1 MRVPGGFDSPVPRPS
16 PLLAPSPPIT
26 TAAAP
31 QELNCTEPS
40 IVFTKTPANFTSKY
54 HSAPVFTSKE
64 CKVKKTF
71 GDAVQKVLFVFDG
84 QQAPDITALT
94 AQASKGAAACCG
106 AAGCRALQQ
115 QPPSCPA
122 PREPLAPSHP
132 LQPPT
137 TVPIACP
144 LARLQI
150 TQEVKNVLGTV
161 SSDTQSII
169 NAKMQLLTG
178 LSAHGTGGA
187 ASGPAPAFAYN

>member
-94 AQASKGAAACCG
+94 AQASDSAAAV
-106 AAGCRALQQ
+106 CRAQRCVGQSRMAALAMR
-115 QPPSCPA
+115 PA
-122 PREPLAPSHP
+122 PPATH
-132 LQPPT
+132 T
-137 TVPIACP
+137 
-144 LARLQI
+144 
-150 TQEVKNVLGTV
+150 
-161 SSDTQSII
+161 
-169 NAKMQLLTG
+169 
-178 LSAHGTGGA
+178 
-187 ASGPAPAFAYN
+187 PAPCLPSRRSPRK